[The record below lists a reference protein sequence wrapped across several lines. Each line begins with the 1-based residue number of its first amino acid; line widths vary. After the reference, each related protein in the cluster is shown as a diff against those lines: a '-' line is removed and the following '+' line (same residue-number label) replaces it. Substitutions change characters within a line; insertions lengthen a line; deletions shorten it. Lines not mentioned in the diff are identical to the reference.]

1 MKCSAQINDRHIEVE
16 EHAMSGFQLLIN
28 GELVDGDMT
37 MDVVNPA
44 TEEAVATCSRAS
56 EKQLDQAVAA
66 AKAAF
71 PAWSETNIEERK
83 KAINAIADVIEANG
97 EELARLLTQEQ
108 GKPLADAT
116 GEVFGTA
123 AFFRYFTSLD
133 LPVKVLDDSE
143 GRRVEAHRK
152 PLGVIGA
159 IVPWNF
165 PMILMAFKLPPA
177 LLAGNT
183 IVLKPAPTTPLTSLR
198 LGELIKDILPAGVV
212 NVIADANDLGAPLT
226 AHPDVRKISF
236 TGSTATGAKVMAG
249 AAGLLKRITL
259 ELGGNDAGIV
269 LSDVDPKETAPKLFQ
284 SAFQNSGQV
293 CIAMK
298 RLYVHESIYDE
309 MCDELAGLADAA
321 IMGDGL
327 EQGTQ
332 LGPLQNK
339 MQFEKVQELIAAAD
353 EDGKIIAGGIVPDQ
367 PGYFIRPTIVR
378 DVTDGCRIV
387 DEEQFGPVLPVI
399 KYSETDDAIA
409 RANASE
415 YGLGG
420 SIWSG
425 DLEKAYA
432 LADQM
437 ESGTVWINKHAE
449 LDPAIPFG
457 GAGMSGLGTE
467 LGEDGLE
474 EFTQLKII
482 NMAR

>member
-1 MKCSAQINDRHIEVE
+1 
-16 EHAMSGFQLLIN
+16 MSVLQVGRKTSGLGRCEMSEFKLLIN
-28 GELVDGDMT
+28 GDLVDGDME
-37 MDVVNPA
+37 MDVINPA
-44 TEEAVATCSRAS
+44 TEETVATCARAS
-56 EKQLDQAVAA
+56 EAQLESAVAA

-71 PAWSETNIEERK
+71 PAWSGTSIDERK
-83 KAINAIADVIEANG
+83 RAITAIADAIEANG

-183 IVLKPAPTTPLTSLR
+183 VVLKPAPTTPLTSLK

-212 NVIADANDLGAPLT
+212 NIIADANDLGASLT

-269 LSDVDPKETAPKLFQ
+269 LGDVDPKEAAPKLFD

-309 MCDELAGLADAA
+309 MCDELATIADNA
-321 IMGDGL
+321 IIGDGL

-339 MQFEKVQELIAAAD
+339 MQFEKVQELIKAAG
-353 EDGKIIAGGIVPDQ
+353 EDGKIIAGGNVPDK

-378 DVTDGCRIV
+378 DVAEGSRIV

-399 KYSETDDAIA
+399 KYADVDDAID

-420 SIWSG
+420 SIWSA
-425 DLEKAYA
+425 DVDRAYA
-432 LADQM
+432 LADKM
-437 ESGTVWINKHAE
+437 ESGTVWVNKHAE

-457 GAGMSGLGTE
+457 GAGVSGLGSE
-467 LGEDGLE
+467 LGEEGLE

-482 NMAR
+482 NIAR

>member
-1 MKCSAQINDRHIEVE
+1 
-16 EHAMSGFQLLIN
+16 MSEYRLLIN
-28 GELVDGDMT
+28 GELVQGDQT
-37 MDVVNPA
+37 MDVINPA
-44 TEEAVATCSRAS
+44 TEETLAACPRAS
-56 EKQLDQAVAA
+56 EAQLDQAVAA

-71 PAWSETNIEERK
+71 PDWSATTMETRRQTV
-83 KAINAIADVIEANG
+83 NAMADVIEAHAT
-97 EELARLLTQEQ
+97 ELAQLLTQEQ

-116 GEVFGTA
+116 GEVYGTA
-123 AFFRYFTSLD
+123 AFFRYFTNLD
-133 LPVKVLDDSE
+133 LPVKILDDSD

-152 PLGVIGA
+152 PLGVVGA

-183 IVLKPAPTTPLTSLR
+183 VVLKPAPTTPLTSLR
-198 LGELIKDILPAGVV
+198 LGELIKDLVPAGVV
-212 NVIADANDLGAPLT
+212 NVITDANDLGAALT
-226 AHPDVRKISF
+226 AHPDVRKVSF
-236 TGSTATGAKVMAG
+236 TGSTATGSKVMAG

-269 LSDVDPKETAPKLFQ
+269 LEDVDPKVTAPKLFQ

-309 MCDELAGLADAA
+309 MCEELATIANET
-321 IMGDGL
+321 IIGDGL
-327 EQGTQ
+327 QQGTN
-332 LGPLQNK
+332 LGPLQNR
-339 MQFEKVQELIAAAD
+339 MQYEKVKALI
-353 EDGKIIAGGIVPDQ
+353 EDARRDGNVIAGGESPDQ

-378 DVTDGCRIV
+378 DISEGSRLV

-399 KYSETDDAIA
+399 KYSDSEDAVQ
-409 RANASE
+409 RANTSS

-420 SIWSG
+420 SVWSG
-425 DLEKAYA
+425 NLDQAYA
-432 LADQM
+432 LA
-437 ESGTVWINKHAE
+437 EKLEAGTVWINKHAE
-449 LDPAIPFG
+449 LDPGIPFG
-457 GAGMSGLGTE
+457 GAKQSGLGTE
-467 LGEDGLE
+467 LGEEGLD